1 MKNNNRL
8 YFVIGAIVAAFMVTV
23 SCGNFHSSAE
33 KHDPHSEHDSHG
45 HPGKHDINDEYDPH
59 GHHEEHSTDV
69 HFTHSQA
76 QACHLAV
83 EELRYG
89 GFHPVLRATGRIG
102 LLPGAGITAVA
113 PASGTVSYPDTPILD
128 GTKVKKGDVLFYVSA
143 GNLAEGDQMARAKA
157 EYEAALKQY
166 TRAQSL
172 VEDKIISQQE
182 FEDIKR
188 RYELSSAAYA
198 GKNGAYSEKGT
209 AVLSPIDG
217 YVLDLKVNAGDYV
230 SIGAALALVADY
242 SRLALEV
249 DAPATDY
256 SFLKGVESANF
267 SLTGSERLYC
277 LDKMNGK
284 VISCSKNADGAFIRM
299 LFAFDGDQDMLPG
312 SFAQVYLLGR
322 SIQNCISVPAGAII
336 EEQGIT
342 SVFVQEEEEIF
353 RKQEVTLG
361 QSDGKRVVVLSG
373 LSEGDKVVVRGAY
386 NVKLASLSSAIP
398 GHTHNH

>member
-1 MKNNNRL
+1 MKKYNRHF
-8 YFVIGAIVAAFMVTV
+8 FVIGAIVVAVIMGV
-23 SCGNFHSSAE
+23 SCGNSHTSDEKHSIPEKNDAHE
-33 KHDPHSEHDSHG
+33 KHDIHDEHDS
-45 HPGKHDINDEYDPH
+45 H

-76 QACHLAV
+76 QACHLTV

-89 GFHPVLRATGRIG
+89 GFHPVLRATGSIS

-113 PASGTVSYPDTPILD
+113 PASGTVSYPDIPLFS
-128 GTKVKKGDVLFYVSA
+128 GTKVNKGDVLFYVSA

-209 AVLSPIDG
+209 AVVSPIDG
-217 YVLDLKVNAGDYV
+217 YVFDLKVNAGDYV
-230 SIGAALALVADY
+230 STGDALALVADCN
-242 SRLALEV
+242 RLALEV
-249 DAPATDY
+249 DAPASEY

-267 SLTGSERLYC
+267 SLTGSENLYRLDE
-277 LDKMNGK
+277 LNGK
-284 VISCSKNADGAFIRM
+284 VLSRSRNAEGAFVRV
-299 LFAFDGDQDMLPG
+299 LFAFDGDPDMLPG
-312 SFAQVYLLGR
+312 SFAQVYLLGQ
-322 SIQNCISVPAGAII
+322 SIQNCISVPVEAII
-336 EEQGIT
+336 EEQGIM

-373 LSEGDKVVVRGAY
+373 LSEGDKVVTRGAY

>member
-23 SCGNFHSSAE
+23 SCGNSHSSAE
-33 KHDPHSEHDSHG
+33 KHDTHSEHDSHG
-45 HPGKHDINDEYDPH
+45 HSGKHDINDEHDPH
-59 GHHEEHSTDV
+59 GHHAEHSTDV

-209 AVLSPIDG
+209 AVVSPIDG

-230 SIGAALALVADY
+230 SIGAALALVADCR
-242 SRLALEV
+242 RLALEV
-249 DAPATDY
+249 DAPVIDY
-256 SFLKGVESANF
+256 SFLRGVESANF
-267 SLTGSERLYC
+267 SLTGSESLYC

-284 VISCSKNADGAFIRM
+284 VISCSKNADGAFVRM
-299 LFAFDGDQDMLPG
+299 SFAFDGDQDMLPG
-312 SFAQVYLLGR
+312 SFAQVYLLGH
-322 SIQNCISVPAGAII
+322 SIQNCISVPVGAII
-336 EEQGIT
+336 EEQGIM
-342 SVFVQEEEEIF
+342 SVFVQEEDEIF

-361 QSDGKRVVVLSG
+361 QSDGKRVLVLRG